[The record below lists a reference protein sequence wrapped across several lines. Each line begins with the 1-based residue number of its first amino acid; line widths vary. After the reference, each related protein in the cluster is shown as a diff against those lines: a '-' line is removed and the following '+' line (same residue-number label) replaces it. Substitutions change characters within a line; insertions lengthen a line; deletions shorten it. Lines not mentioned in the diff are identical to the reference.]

1 MASRVVVRARER
13 VSKLGAI
20 PPLLHDRDDVTRWM
34 TGRLSAADSWLAE
47 DPSGALVGL
56 LLLDGDMLDQLYV
69 DPQLTGTG
77 IGGQLLAVAKAQRP
91 EGLRLWTFVSN
102 EGAQRFY
109 ARHGFVEITRT
120 DGSAN
125 EEQAPDILYGWQPG
139 R

>member
-1 MASRVVVRARER
+1 VASRVVVRARER